1 MISMNNQDLL
11 KAILRSDLKSFVT
24 KVFFD
29 VSPSAQYL
37 DNWHIDLICQEL
49 AQMINGQETRLII
62 NIPPRYLKSIICSV
76 ALPAFILGHNPQ
88 SSIICVSYSDD
99 LAAKHANDCRRIITS
114 QWYQELFPETVLS
127 SNKKST
133 SDFET
138 TKGGGRFST
147 SISGTL
153 TGRGADWIII
163 DDPIKPTDAMS
174 DNIRDK
180 VNDWYRSTLYS
191 RLNNKAEGKIIL
203 IMQRLHENDMT
214 GFLLESD
221 KKFKLIKLPVIAE
234 EDETW
239 ILKNQFTQTTRTIE
253 RHPGDLLHPQRENLE
268 TIKELQDSLGEF
280 AFAGQYQQN
289 PVPQSGG
296 MVKKDWMYF
305 YNELPAFKQIILSW
319 DTASKEGFDNAYSAY
334 VLLGVDYNRKYYLI
348 EANRYR
354 LNFPELVKTV
364 DRMNDQ
370 CIDLFKQK
378 PYILIEDASSGTQLI
393 QVLRGEYGLS
403 PHAIRAEQN
412 KISRMQAVSLAIEQQ
427 RLLFPNQAGIWY
439 QTFEKELLTFPKS
452 RFKDQCDALSQA
464 VCFLSSE
471 IQNPQ
476 IKPYIATGNHF
487 YTSGH
492 RSTYKVHPMRDPRK
506 LRH

>member
-1 MISMNNQDLL
+1 M
-11 KAILRSDLKSFVT
+11 
-24 KVFFD
+24 
-29 VSPSAQYL
+29 
-37 DNWHIDLICQEL
+37 
-49 AQMINGQETRLII
+49 
-62 NIPPRYLKSIICSV
+62 
-76 ALPAFILGHNPQ
+76 GHNPQ

-147 SISGTL
+147 SINGTL

-191 RLNNKAEGKIIL
+191 RLNNKVEGKIIL

-305 YNELPAFKQIILSW
+305 YNELPAFKQLILSW
-319 DTASKEGFDNAYSAY
+319 DTASKDGFDNAYSAY

-378 PYILIEDASSGTQLI
+378 PDILIEDASSGTQLI

-403 PHAIRAEQN
+403 PHAIRAEQD

-464 VCFLSSE
+464 VCFLSSD

-476 IKPYIATGNHF
+476 IKPYIAAGNHF

>member
-147 SISGTL
+147 SINGTL

-191 RLNNKAEGKIIL
+191 RLNNKVEGKIIL

-234 EDETW
+234 KDETW

-280 AFAGQYQQN
+280 AFAGQYQQI
-289 PVPQSGG
+289 P
-296 MVKKDWMYF
+296 
-305 YNELPAFKQIILSW
+305 
-319 DTASKEGFDNAYSAY
+319 
-334 VLLGVDYNRKYYLI
+334 
-348 EANRYR
+348 
-354 LNFPELVKTV
+354 
-364 DRMNDQ
+364 
-370 CIDLFKQK
+370 
-378 PYILIEDASSGTQLI
+378 
-393 QVLRGEYGLS
+393 
-403 PHAIRAEQN
+403 
-412 KISRMQAVSLAIEQQ
+412 
-427 RLLFPNQAGIWY
+427 
-439 QTFEKELLTFPKS
+439 FPK
-452 RFKDQCDALSQA
+452 
-464 VCFLSSE
+464 VVE
-471 IQNPQ
+471 W
-476 IKPYIATGNHF
+476 
-487 YTSGH
+487 
-492 RSTYKVHPMRDPRK
+492 
-506 LRH
+506 